1 MSDLVVRYRPAILLV
16 ASALIASA
24 LQAQVTS
31 RIGGYVRDASGAI
44 VPNAKVTAVSAQQR
58 LTRTTNSNTTG
69 YYEFVA
75 MPAGTYDVTVESA
88 GFQNQ
93 TQNGVELQANQN
105 LRLDIQLRVGD
116 VRTEVSVSSEAT
128 LVNTATATLSA
139 TVDTRR
145 VLDLP
150 LNGRNIVALTQI
162 LPGVTDV

>member
-1 MSDLVVRYRPAILLV
+1 MSDHVVRYRPAILLV
-16 ASALIASA
+16 AFGFIACV

-75 MPAGTYDVTVESA
+75 IPAGTYDVTVEA
-88 GFQNQ
+88 PGFQNQ
-93 TQNGVELQANQN
+93 TQSSVDLQANQN
-105 LRLDIQLRVGD
+105 LRLDVQLRVGD
-116 VRTEVSVSSEAT
+116 VRTEVSVSSEAS

-145 VLDLP
+145 VVDLP
-150 LNGRNIVALTQI
+150 LNGRNIVALRRFC
-162 LPGVTDV
+162 PA